1 MILVENYAPLNG
13 ETLEEYK
20 YRLFKLKKEDGLKWN
35 DIQFLLNH
43 YFNYY
48 KSTDFIRHESYSARK
63 VEEIADIN
71 VGNRILCISDTH
83 VPFQLEVEHLKDYKG
98 KVDVLVFNGDI
109 TDCYSISK
117 FSKNY
122 RLSVM
127 EELIKGREFL
137 IDVIEYIR
145 PKKVVINYGNHD
157 LRFGHYLAKKLDN
170 DILELMPDTA
180 LELICVTGFK
190 HYDKRLRTKIWYDP
204 LTEVFKDSGIEIEYT
219 YKWWCQVGKT
229 IFCHP
234 SAFSSGIL
242 KTSEKA
248 MQYFLQERHDFE
260 SLVMAHTHQVG
271 YTYFGKIHLYEQ
283 GCFCDSSEMTYA
295 DGRLYKSQTNG
306 IWYGVQDK
314 IGNLIYDKTKL
325 VLL

>member
-20 YRLFKLKKEDGLKWN
+20 YRMFKLKKEENMTWE
-35 DIQFLLNH
+35 DIKFLLAH

-83 VPFQLEVEHLKDYKG
+83 VPFQLEVENLKDYRN
-98 KVDVLVFNGDI
+98 KVDILVFNGDI
-109 TDCYSISK
+109 ADNQSTSRFPKMYRVSI
-117 FSKNY
+117 
-122 RLSVM
+122 M
-127 EELIKGREFL
+127 EELIQTREFM
-137 IDVIEYIR
+137 IDVIEYIQ
-145 PKKVVINYGNHD
+145 PKKVIVNYGNHEKR
-157 LRFGHYLAKKLDN
+157 LIQYLAKKLDS
-170 DILELMPDTA
+170 DILEMMPETILD
-180 LELICVTGFK
+180 LVCELGFD
-190 HYDKRLRTKIWYDP
+190 HYDRRLRTKVHYDP
-204 LTEVFKDSGIEIEYT
+204 LTTVFEGRVEIEYT
-219 YKWWCQVGKT
+219 HNWWCKVGKT

-242 KTSEKA
+242 KTTEKA
-248 MQYFLQERHDFE
+248 MQYFLQEREDFDA
-260 SLVMAHTHQVG
+260 LVMAHTHQVG

-283 GCFCDSSEMTYA
+283 GCFCDSEEMSYA
-295 DGRLYKSQTNG
+295 DGKLYKSQTNG
-306 IWYGVQDK
+306 IVYMAQDK
-314 IGNLIYDKTKL
+314 IGNLLYDKTKL